1 MRLALCNKTLDDR
14 PIEAFFQLAAT
25 AGFGAVEVIP
35 GSLGTSVS
43 EPDPA
48 MRVQVRQVARALGLD
63 IVGFNSLLQHAP
75 HLNLVTRDP
84 DLRRDSAA
92 ELVAIVQMAA
102 HFGVS
107 VIVVGSPRQRRAPA
121 DAGFDEAAELFI
133 DELRPAADAAARLNI
148 TLCLEPLTASLTN
161 FMNDTQEGIAVARAM
176 NHPAV
181 KLVLDVKQISQETL
195 TFEAAVDL
203 ALPWLAH
210 VHVNDANMHAPGEG
224 DTDFTPIIRKLRA
237 VGYEG
242 LLSIEAFGFTD
253 DPAVVLPRSRAYLEN
268 ILAAI

>member
-14 PIEAFFQLAAT
+14 PIEAFFELASST
-25 AGFGAVEVIP
+25 GFDAVELIP
-35 GSLGTSVS
+35 GSLGTPVS
-43 EPDPA
+43 DPDPA
-48 MRVQVRQVARALGLD
+48 MRVQVRQVARAHGLQV
-63 IVGFNSLLQHAP
+63 VGFNSLLQHAP
-75 HLNLVTRDP
+75 NLNLVTRDL
-84 DLRRDSAA
+84 DLRRASAA

-121 DAGFDEAAELFI
+121 DAGFHEAAELFI
-133 DELRPAADAAARLNI
+133 DELQPAADEAAHRNI

-181 KLVLDVKQISQETL
+181 KLVLDVKQISQETQS
-195 TFEAAVDL
+195 FEEAVDL

-210 VHVNDANMHAPGEG
+210 IHVNDANMHAPGEG
-224 DTDFTPIIRKLRA
+224 ETDFDPIIRKLKA

-253 DPAVVLPRSRAYLEN
+253 DPAIVLPRSRAYLEA
-268 ILAAI
+268 ILAAA

>member
-63 IVGFNSLLQHAP
+63 VVGFNSLLQHAP

-107 VIVVGSPRQRRAPA
+107 VIVVGSPRQRRAPE
-121 DAGFDEAAELFI
+121 DTGFEEAAELFI
-133 DELRPAADAAARLNI
+133 DELRPAADEAARLNI
-148 TLCLEPLTASLTN
+148 TLCLEHLTTSLTN

-181 KLVLDVKQISQETL
+181 KLVLDVKQISQETQ

-253 DPAVVLPRSRAYLEN
+253 DPAVVLPRSRAYLES

>member
-14 PIEAFFQLAAT
+14 PVEEFFQLAAAT
-25 AGFGAVEVIP
+25 GFDAVEVIP
-35 GSLGTSVS
+35 GSLSTPVADA
-43 EPDPA
+43 DPA
-48 MRVQVRQVARALGLD
+48 MRVQIRQVARALGLEV
-63 IVGFNSLLQHAP
+63 VGFNSLLQHAP
-75 HLNLVTRDP
+75 HLNLVTRDAE
-84 DLRRDSAA
+84 LRRESAA
-92 ELVAIVQMAA
+92 ELVAIVRMAA

-121 DAGFDEAAELFI
+121 DADFGEAAELFI
-133 DELRPAADAAARLNI
+133 HELRPAADEAACLDI

-181 KLVLDVKQISQETL
+181 KLVLDIKQISQEPIS
-195 TFEAAVDL
+195 FETAVDL

-224 DTDFTPIIRKLRA
+224 ETDFGPIIQKLRS
-237 VGYEG
+237 VGYDG
-242 LLSIEAFGFTD
+242 LLSIEAFGFND
-253 DPAVVLPRSRAYLEN
+253 APDVVLPRSRAYLER
-268 ILAAI
+268 ILATI